1 MISLFFDTSSK
12 NLTVYLVKDNNILY
26 EKELE
31 TINDHSKYLVPFIDE
46 ALKTNNIEPKDIN
59 KVYVVNGPGSFT
71 GTRIGVTV
79 GKTFCY
85 SNNINVI
92 PVSSLKQYIFSESNK
107 DYYVSIIKD
116 KGNRVYYGIY
126 DKDYNDIVTDKYNY
140 IDVFKEDISKLN
152 GNIVYISNEDI
163 EGIKVNKPKLDIIKL
178 IDYYKND
185 EINPHFLKPN
195 YLKKIEVE
203 EKL

>member
-12 NLTVYLVKDNNILY
+12 NLIVYLVKDNNILY

-31 TINDHSKYLVPFIDE
+31 TTNDHSKYLVPFIDE

-126 DKDYNDIVTDKYNY
+126 DKDYDDIVTDKYNY

>member
-1 MISLFFDTSSK
+1 MISLFLDTSSK
-12 NLTVYLVKDNNILY
+12 TLSVYLVKDNKIIF
-26 EKELE
+26 EKNM
-31 TINDHSKYLVPFIDE
+31 TTNNDHSKYLVPLIDE
-46 ALKTNNIEPKDIN
+46 SLKTNNIKPSDVN
-59 KVYVVNGPGSFT
+59 KCYVVTGPGSFT
-71 GTRIGVTV
+71 GTRIAVTV

-92 PVSSLKQYIFSESNK
+92 PVSSLKQYIFSLDDY

-116 KGNRVYYGIY
+116 KGNRLYYGIY

-140 IDVFKEDISKLN
+140 LEVFEEDVSKLK
-152 GNIVYISNEDI
+152 GKVAYISE
-163 EGIKVNKPKLDIIKL
+163 EGENTIKPKLDIIKL
-178 IDYYKND
+178 MDYYKNS
-185 EINPHFLKPN
+185 EINPHYLKPN

>member
-46 ALKTNNIEPKDIN
+46 ALKINKIESKDIN

-126 DKDYNDIVTDKYNY
+126 DKDPKEKGAKKYDTMTHEELY
-140 IDVFKEDISKLN
+140 DMSLAQGDTLHVMDL
-152 GNIVYISNEDI
+152 GA
-163 EGIKVNKPKLDIIKL
+163 L
-178 IDYYKND
+178 
-185 EINPHFLKPN
+185 
-195 YLKKIEVE
+195 
-203 EKL
+203 EKLLEYKIPLYLV

>member
-1 MISLFFDTSSK
+1 MISLFLDTSSK
-12 NLTVYLVKDNNILY
+12 TLSVYIVKDNDIIY
-26 EKELE
+26 EKNI
-31 TINDHSKYLVPFIDE
+31 TTNNDHSKYLVPSIDE
-46 ALKTNNIEPKDIN
+46 GLKLNNLKPNDVN
-59 KVYVVNGPGSFT
+59 KCYVVTGPGSFT
-71 GTRIGVTV
+71 GTRIAVTV

-92 PVSSLKQYIFSESNK
+92 PVSSLKQYIFSLDNY

-116 KGNRVYYGIY
+116 KGNRLYYGIY

-140 IDVFKEDISKLN
+140 LEVFEEDISKLK
-152 GNIVYISNEDI
+152 GKIAIISE
-163 EGIKVNKPKLDIIKL
+163 EGENTIKPKLDVIKL
-178 IDYYKND
+178 MEYYKD
-185 EINPHFLKPN
+185 KEINPHYLKPN

>member
-1 MISLFFDTSSK
+1 MISLFLDTSSK
-12 NLTVYLVKDNNILY
+12 TLSVYIVKDNEIIY
-26 EKELE
+26 EKNV
-31 TINDHSKYLVPFIDE
+31 TTNNDHSKYLVPSIDE
-46 ALKTNNIEPKDIN
+46 GLKLNNLKPSDIN
-59 KVYVVNGPGSFT
+59 KCYVVTGPGSFT
-71 GTRIGVTV
+71 GTRIAVTV

-92 PVSSLKQYIFSESNK
+92 PVSSLKQYIFSLDNY

-116 KGNRVYYGIY
+116 KGNRLYYGIY

-140 IDVFKEDISKLN
+140 LEVFEEDISKLK
-152 GNIVYISNEDI
+152 GKVAIISE
-163 EGIKVNKPKLDIIKL
+163 EGENTIKPKLDIIKL
-178 IDYYKND
+178 MEYYKD
-185 EINPHFLKPN
+185 SEINPHYLKPN

>member
-31 TINDHSKYLVPFIDE
+31 TTNDHSKYLVPFIDE
-46 ALKTNNIEPKDIN
+46 ALKNNNIEPKDIN

-107 DYYVSIIKD
+107 DY
-116 KGNRVYYGIY
+116 
-126 DKDYNDIVTDKYNY
+126 NDIVTDKYNY

-163 EGIKVNKPKLDIIKL
+163 EGIEVNGPKLDIIKL

>member
-12 NLTVYLVKDNNILY
+12 NLIVYLIKDNNILY

-31 TINDHSKYLVPFIDE
+31 TTNDHSKYLVPFIDE

-85 SNNINVI
+85 SNDINVI

>member
-1 MISLFFDTSSK
+1 MISLFLDTSSK
-12 NLTVYLVKDNNILY
+12 TLSVYIVKDNEIIY
-26 EKELE
+26 EKNI
-31 TINDHSKYLVPFIDE
+31 TTNNDHSKYLVPFIE
-46 ALKTNNIEPKDIN
+46 EGLRINNLKPSDVN
-59 KVYVVNGPGSFT
+59 KCYVVTGPGSFT
-71 GTRIGVTV
+71 GTRIAVTV

-92 PVSSLKQYIFSESNK
+92 PVSSLKQYIFSLDNY

-116 KGNRVYYGIY
+116 KGNRLYYGIY

-140 IDVFKEDISKLN
+140 LEVFEEDISKLK
-152 GNIVYISNEDI
+152 GKIAIISE
-163 EGIKVNKPKLDIIKL
+163 EGENTIKPKLDVIKL
-178 IDYYKND
+178 MEYYKD
-185 EINPHFLKPN
+185 KVINPHYLKPN

>member
-1 MISLFFDTSSK
+1 MISLFLDTSSK
-12 NLTVYLVKDNNILY
+12 TLSVYIVKDNEIIY
-26 EKELE
+26 EKNV
-31 TINDHSKYLVPFIDE
+31 TTNNDHSKYLVPSIDE
-46 ALKTNNIEPKDIN
+46 GLKLNNLKPSDIN
-59 KVYVVNGPGSFT
+59 KCYVVTGPGSFT
-71 GTRIGVTV
+71 GTRIAVTV

-92 PVSSLKQYIFSESNK
+92 PVSSLKQYIFSLDNY

-116 KGNRVYYGIY
+116 KGNRLYYGIY

-140 IDVFKEDISKLN
+140 LEVFEEDISKLK
-152 GNIVYISNEDI
+152 GKIAIISE
-163 EGIKVNKPKLDIIKL
+163 EGENTIKPKLDVIKL
-178 IDYYKND
+178 MEYYKD
-185 EINPHFLKPN
+185 SEINPHYLKPN